1 VAGFAPPIWN
11 EETMKRYFK
20 KPNGMRFMYDPM
32 MHKLDSLKERFEE
45 CDENGKA
52 LPKPKK
58 SSKGKEK

>member
-1 VAGFAPPIWN
+1 
-11 EETMKRYFK
+11 MKRYFK

-32 MHKLDSLKERFEE
+32 MHKLDSLKQRFEE
-45 CDENGKA
+45 CDAEGKA